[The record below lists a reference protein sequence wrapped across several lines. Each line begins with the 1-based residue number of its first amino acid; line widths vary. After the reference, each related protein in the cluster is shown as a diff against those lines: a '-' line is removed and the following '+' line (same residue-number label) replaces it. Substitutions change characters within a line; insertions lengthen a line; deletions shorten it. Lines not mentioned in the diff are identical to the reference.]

1 MMIHPAHFFKWPRP
15 VAAAPRLASP
25 FYFFTSRSG
34 EPQSITIA
42 ESFELNSLDY
52 PTTEK
57 VNPNWRR
64 YAVQN
69 RSICPLVCLSTALCL
84 MLIAFSLTASS
95 LTQAA
100 ALVINEYLADPPD
113 GLSGDAN
120 GDGARDSTAD
130 EFVEIINASSAP
142 VNIGGFTIS
151 DSAQV
156 RFTIPPGK
164 IIPPGEAAV
173 VFGGGMPAGEFGNA
187 AENGLVFSIG
197 GAGLSLNNA
206 GDTIT
211 IKDGGNQVVA
221 ALSFGAAEGNANQS
235 ITRSPDVTGNFTVH
249 SSAAGSQGS
258 LFSPGARANGQP
270 FTTTAPVIDLL
281 LPDAVVIGDEPLSV
295 IVKGNNFTT
304 DSEAQIDGVAVQT
317 FFLSATELEAEV
329 PPLFRSAP
337 ALRAVTIRNPD
348 GVLSNQALL
357 TVLAVVGVNEFLADP
372 PDGPLGDAN
381 GDGARSSSDDEFIE
395 IINRTALPADVG
407 GFSIRDGD
415 STRFTFPPGTIIPAN
430 ETAVIFGGGSPAG
443 EFGNAQANELVFTA
457 ALSLNN
463 TGDTII
469 LVDREAREVE
479 AVTYSAAEG
488 SANQSINRNPDSA
501 GSRFAPH
508 SSIAG
513 SSGRLYSPGA
523 QINGS
528 PFTTAPRIV
537 EITPSSAPLETP
549 PFNAT
554 VRGSGFDLSSTAFI
568 DSAPVSTVFLSPA
581 ELIAHVPGGVTS
593 VAGQHR
599 LYIRNEGGNRSNAVT
614 LSIVPPP
621 PILSAALPRVIISG
635 TGAFTLFLLGENF
648 EPGSRALVDNLAVA
662 TTFASRRELRA
673 AISAALVSTPGVHN
687 IRVRN
692 GDGQLSEERAFEVI
706 LPAARITSILPAQA
720 IAGSSQFSLTVA
732 GSNFTRGAVVSFGDT
747 LIETAFISATELR
760 AEVPASLIEMPGLR
774 AVRVHNGTEAASN
787 EAVFRLLPDAPAIH
801 ALEPES
807 VIEASG
813 EISIEIAGTK
823 FRPGAIVRASRD
835 GQVNSI
841 RASFISES
849 RIGAIVPATLTQT
862 VGTVLLRIE
871 NPDSGVSNDAQLRII
886 ARDPLVINEFL
897 ADPPDGL
904 SGDANNDG
912 ERGTNQDEFIEVINR
927 TAEPVDISGFTLSDA
942 DGVRHVFAPGSV
954 LPPFE
959 VAVVFG
965 GGLPRGS
972 FGNASATG
980 LVFVASTGGLSL
992 NNGGDTIKLA
1002 DDKGGVVQEIKFG
1015 AIEGNAGQS
1024 INRDP
1029 DANGLGFAPHTA
1041 VARDRRRLFSPGA
1054 KVDGQAFT
1062 IRPAIHK
1069 LEPAVVRRGA
1079 LSFTVVITGANF
1091 LPGAIAIFDEAGLQT
1106 RYISDL
1112 RLEAEVS
1119 ESLTSEGGLASVRVR
1134 NPRGEMSGDAK
1145 LIIEDDPPRI
1155 TKIDPDETG
1164 TRAEGFEIA
1173 IEGDRLQRGA
1183 TVMVEGERFEA
1194 MMDERRV
1201 LKARLPDR
1209 LFERAASLEVQI
1221 INADGNRSNVV
1232 MLKVEN
1238 GPLITRLSPR
1248 RIMAGKGEIE
1258 VSFKGLAF
1266 KPGVTLFIGERA
1278 VPTTFISD
1286 TDFTARIPED
1296 AVKSAGTISVQARH
1310 RDGGRS
1316 NRVSIKVV
1324 E

>member
-15 VAAAPRLASP
+15 VAAAHRLASP
-25 FYFFTSRSG
+25 SCSFTSRCG

-57 VNPNWRR
+57 VNLNWRR
-64 YAVQN
+64 YAMQYK
-69 RSICPLVCLSTALCL
+69 SMCPIVFLSTSLCL
-84 MLIAFSLTASS
+84 MLIVFSLTARSV
-95 LTQAA
+95 TQAT

-130 EFVEIINASSAP
+130 EFVEIVNASAAP
-142 VNIGGFTIS
+142 LNIGGFSIS

-156 RFTIPPGK
+156 RLTIPAGK

-211 IKDGGNQVVA
+211 IKDSSNQVVA
-221 ALSFGAAEGNANQS
+221 TLSFGASEGNANQS
-235 ITRSPDVTGNFTVH
+235 ITRSPEVIGNFTPH
-249 SSAAGSQGS
+249 SSAAGSQGA

-281 LPDAVVIGDEPLSV
+281 LPDAVVVGDEPLSL
-295 IVKGNNFTT
+295 IVKGSNYTT
-304 DSEAQIDGVAVQT
+304 GSEAQIDGVAVQT

-337 ALRAVTIRNPD
+337 ALRAVTVRNPD
-348 GVLSNQALL
+348 GALSNQAVL
-357 TVLAVVGVNEFLADP
+357 TVLAAVGINEFLADP

-395 IINRTALPADVG
+395 IINRTAAPADVG
-407 GFSIRDGD
+407 GFSLRDGD
-415 STRFTFPPGTIIPAN
+415 GTRLTFPPGTVIPAN
-430 ETAVIFGGGSPAG
+430 ETAVIFGGGSPTG

-463 TGDTII
+463 TGDAMTLI
-469 LVDREAREVE
+469 DREARAVE
-479 AVTYSAAEG
+479 TVTYGAAEG
-488 SANQSINRNPDSA
+488 NANQSINRNPDSA

-508 SSIAG
+508 STIAG
-513 SSGRLYSPGA
+513 SGGRLYSPGA

-537 EITPSSAPLETP
+537 EISPTSAPLDSP
-549 PFNAT
+549 PFDAT
-554 VRGSGFDLSSTAFI
+554 VRGSGFDTSSIAFI
-568 DSAPVSTVFLSPA
+568 DSAPVATLFVSPA
-581 ELIAHVPGGVTS
+581 ELIIRVPGGVTS

-599 LYIRNEGGNRSNAVT
+599 LHIKNEGGNRSNAVT
-614 LSIVPPP
+614 LTIIPPP

-648 EPGSRALVDNLAVA
+648 EPGSRALVDDLPVA
-662 TTFASRRELRA
+662 TTFVSRRELRA
-673 AISAALVSTPGVHN
+673 AISAALVSTPGSHN

-692 GDGQLSEERAFEVI
+692 GDGQLSEEKSFEVV
-706 LPAARITSILPAQA
+706 LPASRITSIFPAQA
-720 IAGSSQFSLTVA
+720 IAGSPQFSLTIA
-732 GSNFTRGAVVSFGDT
+732 GSNFMRGTAVSFGDM

-787 EAVFRLLPDAPAIH
+787 EAVFRVLPDAPVIH

-807 VIEASG
+807 VIEGAG
-813 EISIEIAGTK
+813 EVSIEIAGAK
-823 FRPGAIVRASRD
+823 FRPGATVHASRD
-835 GQVNSI
+835 GQANSI
-841 RASFISES
+841 RSFFISES
-849 RIGAIVPATLTQT
+849 RIGAILPASLTQT

-927 TAEPVDISGFTLSDA
+927 TAEPMDISGFTLSDA
-942 DGVRHVFAPGSV
+942 DGLRHVFASGSV

-965 GGLPRGS
+965 GGSPRGL

-980 LVFVASTGGLSL
+980 LVFVASSGGLSL

-1002 DDKGGVVQEIKFG
+1002 DDKGGVIQEIKFG
-1015 AIEGNAGQS
+1015 PSEGNAGQS

-1029 DANGLGFAPHTA
+1029 DASGLDFAPHTA
-1041 VARDRRRLFSPGA
+1041 VARDVRRLFSPGA

-1062 IRPAIHK
+1062 TRPAIHK

-1079 LSFTVVITGANF
+1079 RSFTLVITGANF
-1091 LPGAIAIFDEAGLQT
+1091 LPGAVVSFDEAVLQT

-1119 ESLTSEGGLASVRVR
+1119 ESLTGEGGLASVRVR
-1134 NPRGEMSGDAK
+1134 NPKGELSGGAK
-1145 LIIEDDPPRI
+1145 LIIEDDPPVI
-1155 TKIDPDETG
+1155 TKIDPAKTG
-1164 TRAEGFEIA
+1164 TRAEGFELA
-1173 IEGDRLQRGA
+1173 IEADRLQRGA
-1183 TVMVEGERFEA
+1183 TVMVGGERFDA
-1194 MMDERRV
+1194 SLDERGV

-1209 LFERAASLEVQI
+1209 LFERAASHEVRI
-1221 INADGNRSNVV
+1221 INADGNRSNIV

-1248 RIMAGKGEIE
+1248 RIKAGKGEIE
-1258 VSFKGLAF
+1258 MSFKGLAF

-1278 VPTTFISD
+1278 VPTTFIRD

-1296 AVKSAGTISVQARH
+1296 AAKSPGTITVQARH
-1310 RDGGRS
+1310 GDGGRS